1 MIFRRSIIG
10 RKSPKFRSIGEVY
23 LGSNSM
29 FSEDDEAAKTIG
41 QPALGENALQI
52 IENRRKVKGR
62 LSDKG
67 AEELNKVVD
76 KVKSVFPDAQV
87 KVTWDR
93 YCGCSMCPC
102 SPGYRI
108 KIDKESSMPSKDIYR
123 FSLFVEENKKGK
135 TKYKFLKP
143 KDSWVIGY
151 DEVRKLENEFADGKE
166 ERN

>member
-10 RKSPKFRSIGEVY
+10 RQSPKFRSIGEVY
-23 LGSNSM
+23 LGSASM
-29 FSEDDEAAKTIG
+29 FSEEDEAARTIG
-41 QPALGENALQI
+41 QPAIGENLLQI

-67 AEELNKVVD
+67 AEELKKVVD
-76 KVKSVFPDAQV
+76 KVKSVFPDAQI

-108 KIDKESSMPSKDIYR
+108 KIDKDTKMPSKDIYR
-123 FSLFVEENKKGK
+123 FSLHVEENNGK
-135 TKYKFLKP
+135 TEYTFFKP
-143 KDSWVIGY
+143 KDSWVVGY

-166 ERN
+166 KRN